1 MHGRIPEASRITQ
14 KCVIASLLAI
24 WLDEQIGR
32 VGLQAEVAFFASAWH
47 QMLERH
53 GATGL
58 VRRFNR
64 FFSDWGLQRPPT
76 QLSPRPR
83 TSDMVRNCV

>member
-32 VGLQAEVAFFASAWH
+32 VGLQAEVAFFASA
-47 QMLERH
+47 R
-53 GATGL
+53 GIRCSSVT
-58 VRRFNR
+58 VR
-64 FFSDWGLQRPPT
+64 LA
-76 QLSPRPR
+76 
-83 TSDMVRNCV
+83 